1 MKKPARAPSVSD
13 ESDDVEVVALNANKE
28 AKLKRPKQFEQQY
41 DDE

>member
-1 MKKPARAPSVSD
+1 MSD